1 MTSRKNLITRSRLA
15 IFGFTTAL
23 ILFIWLAGLTSGVVQ
38 IATVLLVILGI
49 ATGLMLPSLLTTWL
63 AMLFLVISVMVL
75 LLGTFVM
82 DVTAKFFLIV
92 AFPGAIFLTSS
103 LRAVVG
109 SFGWLTENQHNV
121 AAFTKNYHPGLN
133 LQRSYNARKI
143 FEKAV
148 TRFNGE
154 PGLADMSLDVTGIQ
168 WAHSEQYQQFNP
180 EQYNDVLA
188 QAANVLKERRLPS
201 EFLYIL
207 DDDMLLIV
215 SFRLPRETYDYLTAA
230 TKIDLASIRVGD
242 FRPQF
247 QWGHKYIT
255 TENMQDYQ
263 TLDDAIKHIRRD
275 METDLVTEY
284 MKKGTLDD

>member
-1 MTSRKNLITRSRLA
+1 
-15 IFGFTTAL
+15 
-23 ILFIWLAGLTSGVVQ
+23 
-38 IATVLLVILGI
+38 
-49 ATGLMLPSLLTTWL
+49 
-63 AMLFLVISVMVL
+63 MVL

-82 DVTAKFFLIV
+82 DVTAKIFLIV

-103 LRAVVG
+103 LRAIVG
-109 SFGWLTENQHNV
+109 SFGWLTENQHNI
-121 AAFTKNYHPGLN
+121 AAFTKNYGLKPATFIQCAQN
-133 LQRSYNARKI
+133 

-215 SFRLPRETYDYLTAA
+215 SFRLPSETYDYLTAA

-247 QWGHKYIT
+247 QWGTNIL
-255 TENMQDYQ
+255 ND
-263 TLDDAIKHIRRD
+263 
-275 METDLVTEY
+275 
-284 MKKGTLDD
+284 

>member
-1 MTSRKNLITRSRLA
+1 MISRKNLITRSHLA

-38 IATVLLVILGI
+38 MATVLLVILGI
-49 ATGLMLPSLLTTWL
+49 AAGLMLPSILTTWL
-63 AMLFLVISVMVL
+63 AMLFLVTSVMVL

-82 DVTAKFFLIV
+82 DVTAKLFLMV

-103 LRAVVG
+103 LRTIGG
-109 SFGWLTENQHNV
+109 SFGWLAENQHNIG
-121 AAFTKNYHPGLN
+121 AFTKNYHPGLN
-133 LQRSYNARKI
+133 LQRSYNAHKI
-143 FEKAV
+143 FAKAV
-148 TRFNGE
+148 TRFDGE
-154 PGLADMSLDVTGIQ
+154 PGLADMSLDVTGIH

-207 DDDMLLIV
+207 DDDMLLIL
-215 SFRLPRETYDYLTAA
+215 SFRLPRETYDYLTAV
-230 TKIDLASIRVGD
+230 TKNDLASIRVGD

-255 TENMQDYQ
+255 TENIQDYQ
-263 TLDDAIKHIRRD
+263 TLDDAVKHIRRD

>member
-1 MTSRKNLITRSRLA
+1 M
-15 IFGFTTAL
+15 
-23 ILFIWLAGLTSGVVQ
+23 AGLTSGVVQ

-82 DVTAKFFLIV
+82 DVTAKIFLIV

>member
-49 ATGLMLPSLLTTWL
+49 ATGLMLPSLLTNWL

-82 DVTAKFFLIV
+82 DVTAKIFLIV

-215 SFRLPRETYDYLTAA
+215 SFRLPRETYDYLTAV
-230 TKIDLASIRVGD
+230 TKIDLAPIRVGD

-255 TENMQDYQ
+255 TENMQDYP